1 MHLEHFIRQQRQD
14 KDILLMSHT
23 VLGYP
28 SWDDNRN
35 AIAALVRGGVELIE
49 LQFPFS
55 EPIADGPILL
65 AANHAAVQSGASVRD
80 CLSFAAEMAQNYPQT
95 RFVIMTYVNILFRYG
110 ISNFVETAAISGVAG
125 CIIPDLPCDQAEHY
139 IQVCRENTLATI
151 FLVTPN
157 NSLERIQQILRYT
170 KGLIYCVA
178 RKGVT
183 GHHTQLSTTAQQ
195 YLSHVKSVSQ
205 LPMAAGFGIQSA
217 DDVSKLVGYAD
228 IAVIGSQAVKHY
240 ANCGAD
246 GLEYLIRGLRS
257 G

>member
-28 SWDDNRN
+28 SWDDNRA

-65 AANHAAVQSGASVRD
+65 AANHAAVQSDVSVRD
-80 CLSFAAEMAQNYPQT
+80 CLSFAAEMTQTYPQT
-95 RFVIMTYVNILFRYG
+95 RFVIMTYINILFRYG
-110 ISNFVETAAISGVAG
+110 IRDFVEAAALGGVAG
-125 CIIPDLPCDQAEHY
+125 CIIPDLPCEQAEHY
-139 IQVCRENTLATI
+139 IRVCRENALATI

-157 NSLERIQQILRYT
+157 NSLERIQQILRHT
-170 KGLIYCVA
+170 SGLIYCVT

-183 GHHTQLSTTAQQ
+183 GHHTQLSNAAQQ
-195 YLSHVKSVSQ
+195 YLSQVQSVSQ
-205 LPMAAGFGIQSA
+205 LPMAVGFGIQSV
-217 DDVSKLVGYAD
+217 DDVSKLIGHAD

-240 ANCGAD
+240 TNCGAD
-246 GLEYLIRGLRS
+246 SLECLIRELRS